1 MYSLKRREVNRNGG
15 VDAEEETR
23 RDYILAHVG
32 KGRIASQD
40 AVFSTASKSGP
51 QFIDPFS
58 STPATLAT
66 AAVSMTD
73 FFRSDDSFRQRSHSL
88 PVDNVPSAMKKK
100 FSTSGLFQT
109 FKKGVTPPNMLR
121 RGSLAELKGA
131 GEAGITRPASTPILR
146 R

>member
-1 MYSLKRREVNRNGG
+1 MNRNGAG
-15 VDAEEETR
+15 IDVEEETR

-40 AVFSTASKSGP
+40 AVFSSPSKLGP
-51 QFIDPFS
+51 QFINPFS
-58 STPATLAT
+58 SSPATPAT

-88 PVDNVPSAMKKK
+88 PVEHLPTAMKKK

-109 FKKGVTPPNMLR
+109 FKKGVAPPATLR
-121 RGSLAELKGA
+121 RGSLAEMKSVGQPSA
-131 GEAGITRPASTPILR
+131 TRTASTPLLNR
-146 R
+146 SS